1 MLLFTLS
8 LQPTLK
14 PFTNSVCAGFMVFK
28 NAIDYRDMFFKPQ
41 YGNLGMVVLP
51 AAGFSVLSTM
61 YFFGAMVLSWA
72 ETLTTQIS
80 KILTVGFSWQGFNFD
95 FFYVNTD
102 ILVFV
107 SLIAVL
113 GTFLIIATSRGLAE
127 EKNKF
132 GLDSVLF
139 LMFYTFLA
147 PLWMSRAIYNVIF
160 TKETKWR

>member
-1 MLLFTLS
+1 
-8 LQPTLK
+8 
-14 PFTNSVCAGFMVFK
+14 
-28 NAIDYRDMFFKPQ
+28 
-41 YGNLGMVVLP
+41 MVVLP

-139 LMFYTFLA
+139 LCFTLSSPPSGCPA
-147 PLWMSRAIYNVIF
+147 PFIMSFSLRKQNGDELEKICVYICDYGGYFHNRDF
-160 TKETKWR
+160 GQ